1 MRPWPA
7 GVQFRF
13 VTKTLLPQACG
24 LIRSTAKAV
33 SDAGYVKIFGPTAEE
48 VVKDID
54 LKDKTCLIT
63 GANSGLGLEMTRCLV
78 GRDCSVIMACRNPY
92 AGSIVV
98 RNVFD
103 NNPLLKLRE
112 LNLASLKSVKKFSD
126 DLVKEDKKLD
136 MVILNAGVFGIPWS
150 LTEDGI
156 ETTFQVNYLG
166 HVYMLMNIEK
176 ILAPDARVVFLSS
189 ESHRNVRWSVEK
201 RLVPTEDQLSLPA
214 DKYTSIKAYNVS
226 KLCGV
231 LAMHYF
237 GYRWLGSNKSV
248 FAAHPGSF
256 IKTRLSRNWWP
267 YELLYYA
274 MQPFSKS
281 VRQAASTPLFCAASP
296 ALAGLSAVY
305 VRDCQRRAESDLA
318 LDSHLSF
325 RVMDL
330 TLDML
335 RERTPAVDPAP
346 ARDQP
351 KQPASDAKHAIDDEH
366 NLISNYSG

>member
-1 MRPWPA
+1 MHITYCLRAIWPA

-126 DLVKEDKKLD
+126 DLVKEDK
-136 MVILNAGVFGIPWS
+136 
-150 LTEDGI
+150 
-156 ETTFQVNYLG
+156 
-166 HVYMLMNIEK
+166 
-176 ILAPDARVVFLSS
+176 
-189 ESHRNVRWSVEK
+189 NVRWSVEK